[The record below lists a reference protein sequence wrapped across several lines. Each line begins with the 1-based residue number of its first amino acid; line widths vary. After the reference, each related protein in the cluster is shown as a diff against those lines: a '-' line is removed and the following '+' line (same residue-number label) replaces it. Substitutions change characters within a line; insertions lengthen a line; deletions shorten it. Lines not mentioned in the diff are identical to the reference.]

1 MGTLD
6 PQSQFFAPQVYSRDT
21 IGSDKH
27 SPFVRLNVVADKYQ
41 SHLNSQDTL
50 AMPSSSAITSP
61 LAKKYFYQQQEN
73 CQTNAN
79 MTTLEQ
85 AEMFTHELHNLDDY
99 YKKLILQE
107 RESFQI
113 ILASKMNVVERD
125 IERKLEK

>member
-1 MGTLD
+1 
-6 PQSQFFAPQVYSRDT
+6 
-21 IGSDKH
+21 
-27 SPFVRLNVVADKYQ
+27 
-41 SHLNSQDTL
+41 
-50 AMPSSSAITSP
+50 
-61 LAKKYFYQQQEN
+61 
-73 CQTNAN
+73 